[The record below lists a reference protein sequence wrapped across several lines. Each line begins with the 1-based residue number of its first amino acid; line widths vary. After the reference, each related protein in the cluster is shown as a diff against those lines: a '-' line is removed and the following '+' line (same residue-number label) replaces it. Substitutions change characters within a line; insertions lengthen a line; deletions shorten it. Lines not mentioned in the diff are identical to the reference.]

1 MPQINQSKQND
12 NIDLNKAYEF
22 KVNIIDSR
30 YYNENNSYGVYEF
43 STEILDLPYTKE
55 SNFNKGNY
63 LGILTGQMQELEIG
77 MEYKVKAKLKFNP
90 KYKDY
95 SYNPSIVISEKPNT
109 IEKQKKFL
117 ETLCT
122 ATQSKALLSKYP
134 NIVEDIMNNVEIDL
148 SEVKGIKE
156 KTFDKIKDKVIDNY
170 IIQDILILLKPL
182 GVTFNM
188 IKKLVNFESNPIL
201 LKNKILNNPYIL
213 TRIHGLGFKKVD
225 GIALKIK
232 PEIRISKE
240 RTIAYLK
247 YKLREIGQS
256 DGHTW
261 ISKKQLLA
269 MVRKDIRECL
279 DIYKQFIIDEEEKHS
294 LLYLEDDKIGLM
306 EYHNIS
312 KNILEQLY
320 YLDNLPSMFEKFS
333 EEDIEASIL
342 QTESELGF
350 NLTEEQKKG
359 IYSVNDHNVVII
371 TAPAGAGKSTVI
383 KGILNLMKTVK
394 IKDNF
399 IKSCYNQVYEEDKIN
414 PINKYEDEISLGMG
428 EENFIQIG
436 QCALSAKAA
445 KRMKEVSNMPAQT
458 IHRILGWKGEKFEH
472 DKSYPMK
479 YHINIIDELSMVNEN
494 ILLHYINAV
503 KPHSKLIL
511 IFDFAQLPPIG
522 IGDFTRDILL
532 SKKLCINKFT
542 KVHRQGQKSGIL
554 MDANKIRVGENP
566 LIKPDTKIVHGEL
579 KDMHYMF
586 SNDKAKIQDIAIKT
600 YLSAIKS
607 LSLEDVC
614 IITPRRK
621 ECINSANE
629 INIKIQDIL
638 IDNSAPSL
646 TRWKDGKKMIFKL
659 GAKVMQKTNNYYQKV
674 FNGDEGYITDINK
687 DKFIVTF
694 NLENGK
700 RDIEYTIKQLEE
712 IELSYAISVHAA
724 QGSQYHTVI
733 SIFDMN
739 SYILLNRKILY
750 TAITRSQK
758 RHLLLAEPKAF
769 KACVDDANNKPRNT
783 FLKDMIESY
792 NKYEKM
798 KEVI

>member
-1 MPQINQSKQND
+1 MPTTEHKEKN
-12 NIDLNKAYEF
+12 NIDLNKIYEF
-22 KVNIIDSR
+22 KINIVDSR
-30 YYNENNSYGVYEF
+30 YYNENNNYGVYEF
-43 STEILDLPYTKE
+43 STDIENLPYTKE
-55 SNFNKGNY
+55 SKFNKGQY
-63 LGILTGQMQELEIG
+63 LGLITGSMQELEIG
-77 MEYKVKAKLKFNP
+77 MEYSIKAKLKFNP

-95 SYNPSIVISEKPNT
+95 SYNPSIAISEKPNT
-109 IEKQKKFL
+109 IEKQKIFL

-122 ATQSKALLSKYP
+122 SSQSKALLEKYP
-134 NIVEDIMNNVEIDL
+134 NIIEDIMNNVEIDL
-148 SEVKGIKE
+148 SDIKGIKE
-156 KTFDKIKDKVIDNY
+156 KTFEKIKDKVINNY
-170 IIQDILILLKPL
+170 IIQDVLILLKPL

-188 IKKLVNFESNPIL
+188 IKKLVGFESNPIL
-201 LKNKILNNPYIL
+201 LKKKILTNPYIL
-213 TRIHGLGFKKVD
+213 TRIHGLGFRKVD

-232 PEIRISKE
+232 PEIRVSKA
-240 RTIAYLK
+240 RTIAFLK

-256 DGHTW
+256 EGHTW
-261 ISKKQLLA
+261 IPKQQLIA

-279 DIYKQFIIDEEEKHS
+279 DVYKQFIIDEETKHS
-294 LLYLEDDKIGLM
+294 LLYLEDEKIGLI
-306 EYHNIS
+306 EYYNTS
-312 KNILEQLY
+312 KSILEQLY
-320 YLDNLPSMFEKFS
+320 YLDNLPSMFERFS
-333 EEDIEASIL
+333 KEDIEASIL

-359 IYSVNDHNVVII
+359 IYSVNEHNVVVI

-383 KGILNLMKTVK
+383 KGILNLMRTVK

-399 IKSCYNQVYEEDKIN
+399 VDSCYNQIHEEDKLN
-414 PINKYEDEISLGMG
+414 SINKNEDEISLGI
-428 EENFIQIG
+428 EDEKLIQIG

-458 IHRILGWKGEKFEH
+458 IHRILGWKGEDFEH

-494 ILLHYINAV
+494 ILLHYLNAV

-532 SKKLCINKFT
+532 SKKICINKFT

-554 MDANKIRVGENP
+554 MDANKIRIGENP
-566 LIKPDTKIVHGEL
+566 LIKPEAKIVHGEL

-638 IDNSAPSL
+638 IDDNVPNL

-659 GAKVMQKTNNYYQKV
+659 GAKVMQKTNNYDQKV
-674 FNGDEGYITDINK
+674 FNGDEGYITKIEK
-687 DKFIVTF
+687 DKFVVTF
-694 NLENGK
+694 NLEDGK
-700 RDIEYTIKQLEE
+700 RDVEYTLKQLEE
-712 IELSYAISVHAA
+712 IELSYAISVHSA

-739 SYILLNRKILY
+739 SRILLNRKILY

-769 KACVDDANNKPRNT
+769 KFCIDDINNKPRNT
-783 FLKDMIESY
+783 FLKDIIESY
-792 NKYEKM
+792 NKYFEK
-798 KEVI
+798 KVI